1 MIAAL
6 LSRGLLLAT
15 RDKSRPGT
23 ERRIADKRSTMTRS
37 AVPIGGGI
45 FYEAA

>member
-1 MIAAL
+1 MIAGL
-6 LSRGLLLAT
+6 LSRGLLLAA
-15 RDKSRPGT
+15 RDKSRACT
-23 ERRIADKRSTMTRS
+23 EPRIADKRSTMIRS